1 MNKNN
6 EENYCEELYKI
17 IGNNIHE
24 LRIAKEITAK
34 DLAEKCNLSYG
45 YIRNLE
51 SVKVKATISIETLSM
66 IANALEVDITDLLKQ
81 HF

>member
-6 EENYCEELYKI
+6 EDNCEELYKI

-24 LRIAKEITAK
+24 LRIQKNLSAK
-34 DLAEKCNLSYG
+34 DLAERCNISYG
-45 YIRNLE
+45 YLRNLE

-66 IANALEVDITDLLKQ
+66 IANALEIDITDLLK
-81 HF
+81 